1 MNFGVSWAVLP
12 DWLGPWLLLVFLSLY
27 VAAVVVHGLR
37 SKYRR
42 IYGRLALLHSAKIAL
57 LSIPAWVFQ
66 LAVLTLVLLPWW
78 WLAGLVA
85 IGIDR
90 LGVGGSPGQTL
101 VFLCGLLALHL
112 VYWPWVFF
120 GPGPNSRFDDRSA
133 AVPTDGRRVAVIGA
147 GMAGLVAAKELQEE
161 GHQVVVY
168 ERTEDWGGVWAS
180 SKQRGGRAWAT
191 TMTSTGSLNTTLSDC
206 PFLVHHPENGQ
217 TPLHFS
223 REQFAAMLTAY
234 ERRYRVFE
242 GTLETKTEV
251 QTMRRSGSK
260 WILGVGHAGQ
270 PTSELRDEQFDA
282 VTVCTGLNHE
292 PWIPDLPGRGTFAG
306 PELHVD
312 RFDFA
317 HPEAYAGRRVL
328 VVGVGESASDLAQDL
343 VDAGVG
349 ELLVAPRGSTVTL
362 SRNFGSVPPDYNEN
376 RLVYSGPMFYRW
388 GLLLSGLPIMVTNLI
403 KPTRQRSG
411 SFLNWLRLFRP
422 HRTSSAFPSIMG
434 TVNATKSDNL
444 WRVLD
449 AGKATLTKQV
459 EAITPTGVR
468 LRGGTELSV
477 DAIVYCTGYRTLN
490 NFLPTVE
497 GSAGAAPALSARGL
511 YNLTVHPDL
520 PGVAVIGYARG
531 MIGAIT
537 LSTELQSRWWALLL
551 SGRRTLPD
559 AKTMRRE
566 ARKLEHRSR
575 RFSQATRTTLTL
587 AASLARNDIGC
598 EADLASLFRTDRA
611 LWWRVLNGPICGAQ
625 FRLHG
630 TGAKPELAREQLTL
644 PGAFHA
650 DRWVDAVDVGYNILP
665 LVAFSQPIWPVV
677 RRVLPIPSTKGALD
691 CYI

>member
-1 MNFGVSWAVLP
+1 MKFGVSWAALP
-12 DWLGPWLLLVFLSLY
+12 GWLGSWLLIALLSLY
-27 VAAVVVHGLR
+27 VMAALFHGLR

-42 IYGRLALLHSAKIAL
+42 IYGPLALLYSARIAL
-57 LSIPAWVFQ
+57 LSVPAWLYQ
-66 LAVLTLVLLPWW
+66 LAIITVVLVPWW

-85 IGIDR
+85 VGLDR
-90 LGVGGSPGQTL
+90 LRSGRSPGQTL
-101 VFLCGLLALHL
+101 VFLGGLLALHL
-112 VYWPWVFF
+112 AYWTWALV
-120 GPGPNSRFDDRSA
+120 GPGPNDRFEGLA
-133 AVPTDGRRVAVIGA
+133 ATDPPTARRVAVIGA
-147 GMAGLVAAKELQEE
+147 GMAGLIAAKELQEE

-191 TMTSTGSLNTTLSDC
+191 TMTSTGSLNTALSDS
-206 PFLVHHPENGQ
+206 PFLIHHPENGQ

-223 REQFAAMLTAY
+223 REQFAAMLSAY
-234 ERRYRVFE
+234 ERHYRVFD
-242 GTLETKTEV
+242 GSLKTKTEV
-251 QTMRRSGSK
+251 KTMRRAGTE
-260 WILGVGHAGQ
+260 WILGVGHPDQ
-270 PTSELRDEQFDA
+270 PTTELREEKFDA
-282 VTVCTGLNHE
+282 VTICTGLNHE
-292 PWIPDLPGRGTFAG
+292 PWIPDLPGRGSFAG

-312 RFDFA
+312 RFDFD
-317 HPEAYAGRRVL
+317 HPEAYAGQRVL
-328 VVGVGESASDLAQDL
+328 LVGVGETAADLAQDL
-343 VDAGVG
+343 TAAGVG

-362 SRNFGSVPPDYNEN
+362 ARNFGSVPPDYNEN

-388 GLLLSGLPIMVTNLI
+388 GLLLAGLPIMVTNLV
-403 KPTRQRSG
+403 KPSRVRSG

-444 WRVLD
+444 WRILD

-468 LRGGTELSV
+468 LRGGTEVSV
-477 DAIVYCTGYRTLN
+477 DAIVYCTGYRTDN
-490 NFLPTVE
+490 NFLPQMET
-497 GSAGAAPALSARGL
+497 SDDTAPPLSARGL
-511 YNLTVHPDL
+511 YKLTVHPEL

-537 LSTELQSRWWALLL
+537 LSSELQARWWALVL

-559 AKTMRRE
+559 TETMRRE
-566 ARKLEHRSR
+566 ARMLDHRSR

-598 EADLASLFRTDRA
+598 EADLAKLFRTDRA
-611 LWWRVLNGPICGAQ
+611 LWWRTLNGPICGAQ

-630 TGAKPELAREQLTL
+630 IGAKPELAREQLTL
-644 PGAFHA
+644 PGAFHT
-650 DRWVDAVDVGYNILP
+650 DRWVDAIDVGYNILP
-665 LVAFSQPIWPVV
+665 LVAFSRPLWPVV
-677 RRVLPIPSTKGALD
+677 RKVLPTPSTEGALD